1 MFAEDTTAA
10 AVEVVGYWMTLD
22 ITSLKY
28 DPPNQL
34 ISLKSGKSEPSIG
47 KKGNITAGMLE
58 ELVISTKQSKSSH
71 FNCAIF

>member
-1 MFAEDTTAA
+1 MNISTFYMYVYIYTSFSAEDTTAA

-34 ISLKSGKSEPSIG
+34 ISLKPGKSDPSIG

-58 ELVISTKQSKSSH
+58 ELGS
-71 FNCAIF
+71 